1 MYAIIGSCLLE
12 SNAQSDWPFFV
23 DAKLEPY
30 FLKVEKDLRAGVV
43 VGTISDN
50 LEDEP
55 AHNLP
60 FINKKKNKIQARA
73 PKVVAF

>member
-1 MYAIIGSCLLE
+1 MISLTVACLE
-12 SNAQSDWPFFV
+12 SNAQSDWPFF
-23 DAKLEPY
+23 DGAKLEPY